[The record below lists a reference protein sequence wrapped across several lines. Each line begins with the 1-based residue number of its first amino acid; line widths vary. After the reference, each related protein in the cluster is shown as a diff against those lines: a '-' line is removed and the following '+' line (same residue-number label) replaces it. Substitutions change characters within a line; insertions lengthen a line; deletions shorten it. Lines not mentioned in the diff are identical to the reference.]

1 MSKCGQRASFNNFGV
16 EDDCGLIA
24 LNSQLSTLNNQRSTS
39 AHHKPV
45 TMHEL
50 NAVEAGVSPAI
61 LVVAA
66 VYDRRSLPSREA
78 SMRYE
83 TILCVRILDTTQ
95 IRRLIGF
102 SFAVDL
108 TIQRFHGAP

>member
-1 MSKCGQRASFNNFGV
+1 MRSNS
-16 EDDCGLIA
+16 
-24 LNSQLSTLNNQRSTS
+24 SQLSTLNNQRSTS

-78 SMRYE
+78 SMRDE
-83 TILCVRILDTTQ
+83 TLFRVTNSRYNANPSSDRVFF
-95 IRRLIGF
+95 RRRCN
-102 SFAVDL
+102 DL
-108 TIQRFHGAP
+108 TFPWRAVAHHWGEGGNESRQRS